1 MLAPLAALFCSDILK
16 VVTPPFIAMV
26 KLSIIAPQF
35 NLLDP
40 PLYMSVHSDRK
51 LPSDWYVASLL

>member
-40 PLYMSVHSDRK
+40 PLYMSAPK
-51 LPSDWYVASLL
+51 